1 MSGEEAETEADVDV
15 GADEPEPDAP
25 AASEAATANAKLFGV
40 WDVTEISYE
49 DPSTKRYMNVTPIAH
64 TMGRHASKQFKKSEI
79 SIVERLIN
87 RLMQTDE
94 NTGKKQQAT
103 RIVRDAFDIV
113 HDRTEENPVQVLVT
127 AVENAAPR
135 EETVRLKYGGI
146 SVPKAV
152 DVAPQRRVDQALLFI
167 SDGVANA
174 TYKSS
179 TSAAEALAQELIGA
193 ADYDV
198 QTYSI
203 SQKEERERV
212 AAAAR

>member
-1 MSGEEAETEADVDV
+1 MSGEETEAPSDEDVA
-15 GADEPEPDAP
+15 ADEPDPDAP
-25 AASEAATANAKLFGV
+25 ASSEAANENAKLFGV
-40 WDVTEISYE
+40 WDVTEIAYE
-49 DPSTKRYMNVTPIAH
+49 DPSTKRYMTVTPIAH

-79 SIVERLIN
+79 SLVERLIN

-94 NTGKKQQAT
+94 NTGKKQQTT
-103 RIVRDAFDIV
+103 RIVRDAFDVIFE
-113 HDRTEENPVQVLVT
+113 RTEENPVQILVS

-152 DVAPQRRVDQALLFI
+152 DVAPQRRVDQALKVI
-167 SDGVANA
+167 AEGTKRGS
-174 TYKSS
+174 YKSKQ
-179 TSAAEALAQELIGA
+179 SASEALATVLIGA
-193 ADYDV
+193 ADYAM
-198 QTYSI
+198 QSYAI

>member
-1 MSGEEAETEADVDV
+1 MSGEESEAVDDVA
-15 GADEPEPDAP
+15 ADEPDPDAP
-25 AASEAATANAKLFGV
+25 ASSETANANAKLFGV
-40 WDVTEISYE
+40 WDVTDIAYE
-49 DPSTKRYMNVTPIAH
+49 DPSTKRYMTVTPIAH

-94 NTGKKQQAT
+94 NTGKKQRAT
-103 RIVRDAFDIV
+103 RIVRDAFDII
-113 HDRTEENPVQVLVT
+113 HERTEANPAQVLVT